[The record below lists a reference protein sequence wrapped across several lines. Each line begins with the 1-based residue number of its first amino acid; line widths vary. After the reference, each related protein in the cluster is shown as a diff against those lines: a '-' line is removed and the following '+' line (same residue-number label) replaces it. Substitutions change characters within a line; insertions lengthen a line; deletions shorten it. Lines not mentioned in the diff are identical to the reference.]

1 MNGRK
6 ASLIA
11 PTGSLSAPSHIAGTV
26 EHLATIGRWDGMTAG
41 AFESIAEFDSVKPTD
56 LLIADRVSTEARIV
70 SLERDWTGIVESSAM
85 TSADDEHDPEGATIA
100 FERAQIETLIEVARE
115 HLDEIDD
122 ALERVRTGAYG
133 TCEDCG
139 QPIAAARLE
148 ARPYATTCISCASRR
163 R

>member
-1 MNGRK
+1 V
-6 ASLIA
+6 
-11 PTGSLSAPSHIAGTV
+11 T
-26 EHLATIGRWDGMTAG
+26 
-41 AFESIAEFDSVKPTD
+41 
-56 LLIADRVSTEARIV
+56 TEARIV

-85 TSADDEHDPEGATIA
+85 TSGDDEHDPEGATIA

-133 TCEDCG
+133 TCEVCG
-139 QPIAAARLE
+139 QPIAAGRLE
-148 ARPYATTCISCASRR
+148 VRPFATTCITCASRR

>member
-1 MNGRK
+1 MGLPPVPHR
-6 ASLIA
+6 
-11 PTGSLSAPSHIAGTV
+11 GHDE
-26 EHLATIGRWDGMTAG
+26 EHRAVPDRWDGMTAG
-41 AFESIAEFDSVKPTD
+41 AFETIAEFDSVSPRD
-56 LLIADRVSTEARIV
+56 LLIADRVTTEARIV

-85 TSADDEHDPEGATIA
+85 TSTDDEHDPEGATIA

-133 TCEDCG
+133 MCADCG
-139 QPIAAARLE
+139 QPIAAGRLE
-148 ARPYATTCISCASRR
+148 ARPFASTCISCASRR

>member
-1 MNGRK
+1 M
-6 ASLIA
+6 A
-11 PTGSLSAPSHIAGTV
+11 
-26 EHLATIGRWDGMTAG
+26 EHPATFGRWDGMTAG
-41 AFESIAEFDSVKPTD
+41 AFVSIAEFDSVKPTD
-56 LLIADRVSTEARIV
+56 LLIADRVTTEARIV

-85 TSADDEHDPEGATIA
+85 TSTDDEHDPEGATIA

-122 ALERVRTGAYG
+122 ALERVRTGSYG

-148 ARPYATTCISCASRR
+148 ARPYATRCISCASRR

>member
-1 MNGRK
+1 
-6 ASLIA
+6 
-11 PTGSLSAPSHIAGTV
+11 
-26 EHLATIGRWDGMTAG
+26 
-41 AFESIAEFDSVKPTD
+41 
-56 LLIADRVSTEARIV
+56 
-70 SLERDWTGIVESSAM
+70 M
-85 TSADDEHDPEGATIA
+85 TSTDDEHDPEGATIA

-148 ARPYATTCISCASRR
+148 ARPYTTRCISCASRR